1 MFQTLIWR
9 VVNNPCWDI
18 QFASE
23 KQHSYC
29 TRSFGTMMRYAT
41 EQFLPL
47 FTHYSHDILNVLGN
61 TGTLIQVLDRRTITG
76 IRIVIWV
83 YQAIIALHF
92 LKTSSMSHKH
102 LGHLVRH
109 ATKFWTRRIL
119 SSDLRMKIE
128 ISSALQM
135 RVNYRWNQGLH
146 LTGVLIWWLDES
158 APQIGNRHL

>member
-1 MFQTLIWR
+1 
-9 VVNNPCWDI
+9 
-18 QFASE
+18 
-23 KQHSYC
+23 
-29 TRSFGTMMRYAT
+29 MRYAT

-92 LKTSSMSHKH
+92 LKTSSMSHKY

-109 ATKFWTRRIL
+109 ATKF
-119 SSDLRMKIE
+119 
-128 ISSALQM
+128 
-135 RVNYRWNQGLH
+135 
-146 LTGVLIWWLDES
+146 
-158 APQIGNRHL
+158 